1 MHGSFDLLNF
11 INEVFY
17 MILTLCVQN
26 RILIM
31 KALETVKIAEDEYIN
46 TIYLISLKVN
56 IYQLLQNT
64 YLEYEFR
71 FC

>member
-31 KALETVKIAEDEYIN
+31 KALETVKIAEDEYI
-46 TIYLISLKVN
+46 
-56 IYQLLQNT
+56 
-64 YLEYEFR
+64 
-71 FC
+71 

>member
-1 MHGSFDLLNF
+1 
-11 INEVFY
+11 

-71 FC
+71 F

>member
-71 FC
+71 F